1 MEMTFCIMGVYPEN
15 HSRQGYSPGME
26 EGKERARKRVA
37 VIMQRRTLESRWQN
51 EAWEPVGVVS
61 DYDGEG
67 GARVIVDEGSTTQ
80 WLYPG
85 FDIDLRRDEADGYYM
100 NVSTQQPSVFVLW
113 RMEAALAV
121 PQFVTVSYAEAA
133 RWMDAGE
140 RVDQQRERIVGQ
152 KRRPP
157 RARVRRRR
165 RRLRTRASP
174 RRCTR
179 STRRSRSGSRSR

>member
-1 MEMTFCIMGVYPEN
+1 
-15 HSRQGYSPGME
+15 ME

-37 VIMQRRTLESRWQN
+37 VIMQRRTLESRWQD

-67 GARVIVDEGSTTQ
+67 KARVIVDEGGTTQ

-140 RVDQQRERIVGQ
+140 RVDLVPMPQAMYEWVGGYVERNY
-152 KRRPP
+152 RPEP
-157 RARVRRRR
+157 KKKMRPQSFRHPKDRAPN
-165 RRLRTRASP
+165 T
-174 RRCTR
+174 
-179 STRRSRSGSRSR
+179 

>member
-1 MEMTFCIMGVYPEN
+1 MET
-15 HSRQGYSPGME
+15 
-26 EGKERARKRVA
+26 ARKRVA
-37 VIMQRRTLESRWQN
+37 VIMQRRTLESRWQD
-51 EAWEPVGVVS
+51 EAWEPVGVVT
-61 DYDGEG
+61 DYEGEG
-67 GARVIVDEGSTTQ
+67 GARVLVDEGGTTQ

-140 RVDQQRERIVGQ
+140 RVDLVPMPHAMYEWVGGYVERNY
-152 KRRPP
+152 RPEP
-157 RARVRRRR
+157 KKKMRPQSFRHPKDRAPG
-165 RRLRTRASP
+165 A
-174 RRCTR
+174 
-179 STRRSRSGSRSR
+179 

>member
-1 MEMTFCIMGVYPEN
+1 
-15 HSRQGYSPGME
+15 ME
-26 EGKERARKRVA
+26 EAKERARKRVA

-67 GARVIVDEGSTTQ
+67 AARVIVDEGSTTQ

-140 RVDQQRERIVGQ
+140 RVDLVPMPQAMYEWVGGYVERNY
-152 KRRPP
+152 RPEP
-157 RARVRRRR
+157 KKKMRPQSFRHPKDRAPN
-165 RRLRTRASP
+165 T
-174 RRCTR
+174 
-179 STRRSRSGSRSR
+179 